1 MKKAFTI
8 LCAAMFSLASLPSF
22 AQFKLGVTVGVSS
35 NSFGYNYE
43 DSDDE
48 DEERDA
54 TKSKI
59 GYKVG
64 LAAEYSFVEAL
75 SLQTGVLLSNK
86 GAKYELEDSGESLKG
101 KNSLNYME
109 IPLNL
114 AFKFSNFQVH
124 AGPYVGFGLS
134 GKTEYE
140 STFIGNRKGNIK
152 FKNKVS
158 ESDLDDLEENE
169 DYFRRTDVGLNVGAG
184 YRFGSV
190 LVTATYSKGLSSLY
204 PTYEGEDDDED
215 DKMTNK
221 GISLTATWFFNK

>member
-1 MKKAFTI
+1 MKKVFT
-8 LCAAMFSLASLPSF
+8 LLWVAVLSVASLPSF

-48 DEERDA
+48 KEERDA
-54 TKSKI
+54 TKAKI

-75 SLQTGVLLSNK
+75 SLQTGLMLSNK
-86 GAKYELEDSGESLKG
+86 GAKYEFEDSGEFFKG
-101 KNSLNYME
+101 TNSLNYVE

-114 AFKFSNFQVH
+114 AFKISNFQIH

-134 GKTEYE
+134 GKAEYE
-140 STFIGNRKGNIK
+140 TSFMGNGEGNIK

-158 ESDLDDLEENE
+158 QSDSDNLGNNE
-169 DYFRRTDVGLNVGAG
+169 DYFRGTDVGLNLGAG

-204 PTYEGEDDDED
+204 PTYEGVDDDD

-221 GISLTATWFFNK
+221 GISLAATWFF